1 MATLYVRN
9 VPPELYDELKRRADE
24 SGRSLNGVVLD
35 LLEREAARRARR
47 SDWFEGLLG
56 LRKEINL
63 SSEAADLA
71 VASIRAHRDAGPSIV
86 VDASIAIRAIVD
98 EHEEAL
104 DWFAQI
110 EAGTVAL
117 HGRDLQRLYA
127 WDAASRVRH
136 R

>member
-9 VPPELYDELKRRADE
+9 VPPELYDELKRWAGE

-35 LLEREAARRARR
+35 LLEREAGRRARR

-71 VASIRAHRDAGPSIV
+71 VASIRAHRDAGP
-86 VDASIAIRAIVD
+86 
-98 EHEEAL
+98 
-104 DWFAQI
+104 
-110 EAGTVAL
+110 
-117 HGRDLQRLYA
+117 
-127 WDAASRVRH
+127 
-136 R
+136 